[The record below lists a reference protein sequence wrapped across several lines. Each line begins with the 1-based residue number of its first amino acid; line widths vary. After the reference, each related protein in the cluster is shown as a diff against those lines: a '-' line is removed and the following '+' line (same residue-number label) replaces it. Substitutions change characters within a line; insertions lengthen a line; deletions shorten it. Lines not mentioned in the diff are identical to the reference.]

1 MELKEVLSQTP
12 DLTKRFVY
20 YLESQGYIQPIKIPK
35 SRIARRDYREVD
47 LRLIQDIWRYYRRGY
62 TVQRAYEM
70 ATRSDRA
77 IAYVAFAAPARR
89 WREVLDLLRDFRE
102 VVEAT
107 PIYGDKWDIFLKMDT
122 PDPSDIYHSLAP
134 ALAEAGLSGLPTV
147 LRAHEYYTRG
157 GSNDMPTP
165 SSLMAYILMKVPRK
179 DIEGVVED
187 LKSMPEIQEVSV
199 VYGESDIVAKVQVSS
214 TQELDGLVM
223 DKIHSLDLIESTRT
237 FIAVGGLHW
246 SR

>member
-1 MELKEVLSQTP
+1 
-12 DLTKRFVY
+12 
-20 YLESQGYIQPIKIPK
+20 
-35 SRIARRDYREVD
+35 
-47 LRLIQDIWRYYRRGY
+47 
-62 TVQRAYEM
+62 
-70 ATRSDRA
+70 
-77 IAYVAFAAPARR
+77 
-89 WREVLDLLRDFRE
+89 
-102 VVEAT
+102 
-107 PIYGDKWDIFLKMDT
+107 
-122 PDPSDIYHSLAP
+122 
-134 ALAEAGLSGLPTV
+134 
-147 LRAHEYYTRG
+147 
-157 GSNDMPTP
+157 
-165 SSLMAYILMKVPRK
+165 MAYILMKVPRK